1 MSFAKT
7 RCAIPMIHWIHGIK
21 TALAAGLCLGITTFY
36 HLDFGYWA
44 VITTVIVM
52 QVYVADSI
60 QMCLY
65 RFSGTIIGAVLGIAS
80 ILIFPDTPL
89 YHFPAVMV
97 PVGILSF
104 MTHYNTRYRMAAITA
119 VIIIM
124 TGISAPNQVSFALFR
139 IIEITIGLFCAF
151 LVSVLVFP
159 VRLVDVLRENLRQ
172 QTLECCEKY
181 DILVAAFLNGQEPVD
196 KELLAPL
203 GSKVWK
209 NHELFENIRH
219 HEALIYH
226 KKFGK
231 NLKTIVAS
239 MDTVIEHL
247 KTMVRNLNATTESG
261 FDILM
266 KDELRGLAQASQV
279 ALTAMVEN
287 SPDLGIQGLAD
298 ALERTEKKLHALR
311 SKGVTTRFDLHKPVQ
326 VYSFYHAMHY
336 LAQDLM
342 QSLEAIKE
350 NQPSALN

>member
-1 MSFAKT
+1 MSVTKT
-7 RCAIPMIHWIHGIK
+7 PCAFPRVHWIHGIK
-21 TALAAGLCLGITTFY
+21 TALATGLCLGITTLY
-36 HLDFGYWA
+36 NLDYGYWA

-65 RFSGTIIGAVLGIAS
+65 RFSGTIIGALLGIAS
-80 ILIFPDTPL
+80 ILIFPDTLPC
-89 YHFPAVMV
+89 HFPAVMI

-124 TGISAPNQVSFALFR
+124 TGFSMPHQVSFGFFR
-139 IIEITIGLFCAF
+139 IVEIAIGLFCAF
-151 LVSVLVFP
+151 VVSVLVFP
-159 VRLVDVLRENLRQ
+159 VRLVDLLNENLRQ
-172 QTLECCEKY
+172 QALECCEKY
-181 DILVAAFLNGQEPVD
+181 DILVAAFLNGQTPVD
-196 KELLAPL
+196 RDLLAPL
-203 GSKVWK
+203 GRKVWK

-226 KKFGK
+226 KKFSK
-231 NLKTIVAS
+231 NLKTIVAT

-247 KTMVRNLNATTESG
+247 KTMARSLNVTKATG

-266 KDELRGLAQASQV
+266 KNELRGLAQASKQ

-287 SPDLGIQGLAD
+287 APDHGIQALAN
-298 ALERTEKKLHALR
+298 AIERTENRLHELR
-311 SKGVTTRFDLHKPVQ
+311 SRGVTTRFDLHKLVQ
-326 VYSFYHAMHY
+326 VYSFYHSMHC

-342 QSLEAIKE
+342 QSLDAIEK
-350 NQPSALN
+350 NQPRASR